1 MPYKNETKLYDMY
14 FRPIWNWTQ
23 DLLEDE
29 QLAPHF
35 VWDAQRL
42 YKYNGNS
49 FVRFYHE
56 PWTGDRFWDVQV
68 FIVLQ
73 NYISNHIYM

>member
-1 MPYKNETKLYDMY
+1 MPYKNETRSYDMY

-42 YKYNGNS
+42 YKYNGDS

-68 FIVLQ
+68 FVVLQ